1 VSDSP
6 LEELE
11 AHEHVEHAEHAA
23 HEDDPLISQVTL
35 TIAVL
40 AVLAAVA
47 ASLETTEGDKAIV
60 GKNEAV
66 LEQNRATDAW
76 NLYEAKSLKKN
87 LYEIAAD
94 TPGPKAAA
102 YAKTASKNNA
112 DQAGVQAQAKSFEA
126 ARDDRDKE
134 AQVHELRHGWL
145 TIGSTLLHMAIAIA
159 TLSIILRKRWPW
171 ITSIVLAAA
180 GCGIAA
186 LAYLFAL
193 PAI

>member
-134 AQVHELRHGWL
+134 AQVHELRHPPQAL
-145 TIGSTLLHMAIAIA
+145 ALDHLHR
-159 TLSIILRKRWPW
+159 SGRRRLRHRRPG
-171 ITSIVLAAA
+171 LPLRPAGDLRAA
-180 GCGIAA
+180 G
-186 LAYLFAL
+186 L
-193 PAI
+193 PRRGFP